1 MANLQTA
8 LLARLKA
15 ATGVSAITNRIA
27 WGSLPQGAALPYVR
41 LNTISDPRPEH
52 LRGYHGARQVR
63 VQADCY
69 ASTPAAARA
78 LAEAIVAATA
88 APATVTGIKFGR
100 TKAEGPQDLGEDV
113 PGVGRI
119 ENAQID
125 LIIEHRPA

>member
-1 MANLQTA
+1 MADLQSA
-8 LLARLKA
+8 LLTRLKTA
-15 ATGVSAITNRIA
+15 ASVSGITTRIA
-27 WGSLPQGAALPYVR
+27 WGSLPQSTSLPYVR

-52 LRGYHGARQVR
+52 LRGYHGARTVR

-69 ASTPAAARA
+69 AATPKAARA

-88 APATVTGIKFGR
+88 APATVTGIRFGR

-113 PGVGRI
+113 PGVGRV

>member
-8 LLARLKA
+8 LLKRLKDSA
-15 ATGVSAITNRIA
+15 GVSAITTRIA
-27 WGSLPQGAALPYVR
+27 WGSLPQGTTLPYVR

-63 VQADCY
+63 VQADCF
-69 ASTPAAARA
+69 AATPATARA

-88 APATVTGIKFGR
+88 APATVTGIIFGR

-113 PGVGRI
+113 PGVGRV
-119 ENAQID
+119 ENAQLD
-125 LIIEHRPA
+125 LIIEHRPV